1 MAGAIDPGA
10 GAGPNGRRRRDK
22 RFWTARRRIV
32 TALAAVVVAGGVGAY
47 EVLGTASSAAHF
59 VTVAARV
66 GDVTSGISV
75 SGTLQPVTEIGL
87 DFGSSG
93 IVSSV
98 SVKPGESVK
107 AGQVLASLDATSLE
121 SQLEEAKLAVAE
133 DEAKLAADE
142 AGPTPTEA
150 AQAQAS
156 LASAE
161 QSLTAAEASATSGS
175 QATTAADEATA
186 VSDAEALS
194 SAEST
199 LTEAENQVTEATQTL
214 QADQA
219 AVGSTQQSN
228 TDATQAAEEALNQA
242 SQNLSAAQVTLSDD
256 ESGLTTAETLA
267 GGTPPANDPS
277 GVVSY
282 YQSEL
287 ATAEQVLQGCQ
298 DTVPSGG
305 GGTGGS
311 GGGGGVSQVNCTP
324 DSEAVSNIQG
334 AIAAA
339 EKVVSDAEQVANAEN
354 AYAEAQTSLASTQDK
369 DAAALTQA
377 NQAVAQATQ
386 ALAQAND
393 AESADDK
400 SLQNQAAETLAAAE
414 VAKSEACPTSAS
426 SAACTQATAAYAQ
439 ASAALSQDPSGL
451 QAAQVLAQATETKD
465 AESLQAA
472 EQAIASAKVALSNT
486 KAENAALAAPAP
498 LTTIETDS
506 DQIKS
511 AEAQVTSLEDEV
523 AQTRLVAPVSGVVAE
538 VNLNVDQPASSGSS
552 ASSAASASSSGSVSG
567 DVVLEVPKTFEVV
580 SDVSDTEIGQVKPGQ
595 KALVTVA
602 GETTPLRATI
612 TTITPMATSSSGV
625 AVYPVDALITTDPPD
640 LYAGSSAT
648 VEIVTKDVSG
658 VLTVPTGAVHTIGT
672 RHVVDVLRNGK
683 EVPVSVQIGAQGTTA
698 TQIVSG
704 ITEGEQVVLAETTAA
719 LPGASTNARRP
730 FGPGGFGPGGF
741 GGGGFRP
748 GGFGG

>member
-1 MAGAIDPGA
+1 MTGAIDPGA

-32 TALAAVVVAGGVGAY
+32 TALAAVVVAGGVSAY
-47 EVLGTASSAAHF
+47 EVLGTASPAAHF

-98 SVKPGESVK
+98 PVKPGESVK

-161 QSLTAAEASATSGS
+161 QSLTAAEASATSGT

-199 LTEAENQVTEATQTL
+199 LTQAENQVTEATQTL

-228 TDATQAAEEALNQA
+228 ADATQAAQDALNQA
-242 SQNLSAAQVTLSDD
+242 SQNLSAAQVTLTDD
-256 ESGLTTAETLA
+256 ESALSTAETLA

-400 SLQNQAAETLAAAE
+400 SLQNQAAETLAAAQ

-498 LTTIETDS
+498 ETTIETDS

-511 AEAQVTSLEDEV
+511 AEAQVRSLEDEV
-523 AQTRLVAPVSGVVAE
+523 GQTRLVAPVSGVVAE

-552 ASSAASASSSGSVSG
+552 ASSASASSSGSVTG

-602 GETTPLRATI
+602 GETTPLPATI
-612 TTITPMATSSSGV
+612 TTIQPMASSSSGV
-625 AVYPVDALITTDPPD
+625 EVYPVDALITTDPPD

-672 RHVVDVLRNGK
+672 RHIVDVLRNGK

-730 FGPGGFGPGGF
+730 FGGGGFGPGGF

>member
-10 GAGPNGRRRRDK
+10 GAGPTGRRRRDK

-32 TALAAVVVAGGVGAY
+32 TALAAVVVAGGVSAY
-47 EVLGTASSAAHF
+47 EVLGTASPTAHF

-133 DEAKLAADE
+133 DEAKLAADQ

-161 QSLTAAEASATSGS
+161 QSLTAAEASATSDT

-194 SAEST
+194 SAENT
-199 LTEAENQVTEATQTL
+199 LTQAKNQVAEVTQTL

-219 AVGSTQQSN
+219 AVGSTNQSN
-228 TDATQAAEEALNQA
+228 ADATQAAQDALNQA
-242 SQNLSAAQVTLSDD
+242 SQNLSSAEVTLSDD
-256 ESGLTTAETLA
+256 ESALTTAETLA
-267 GGTPPANDPS
+267 GGTPPSNDPS

-287 ATAEQVLQGCQ
+287 TTAEEVLQGCE

-305 GGTGGS
+305 GGS
-311 GGGGGVSQVNCTP
+311 GGGGGVSQADCTP
-324 DSEAVSNIQG
+324 DSQAVSNIQG

-339 EKVVSDAEQVANAEN
+339 EKVVSDTEQVANAEN

-386 ALAQAND
+386 ALTQATD
-393 AESADDK
+393 AEAADEKDVE
-400 SLQNQAAETLAAAE
+400 NQAAETLAAAE

-426 SAACTQATAAYAQ
+426 SAACAQATAAYAQ
-439 ASAALSQDPSGL
+439 ASAALSHDPSGL

-486 KAENAALAAPAP
+486 KVENAAIAAPAP

-552 ASSAASASSSGSVSG
+552 SASSASSSGSVTG

-602 GETTPLRATI
+602 GQTTPLPATI

-625 AVYPVDALITTDPPD
+625 EVYPVDALITTDPPN

-648 VEIVTKDVSG
+648 VEIVTKDVSH

-672 RHVVDVLRNGK
+672 RHIVDVLRNGK

-704 ITEGEQVVLAETTAA
+704 ITAGEQVVLAKTTAA

-730 FGPGGFGPGGF
+730 FGGGGFGPGGF